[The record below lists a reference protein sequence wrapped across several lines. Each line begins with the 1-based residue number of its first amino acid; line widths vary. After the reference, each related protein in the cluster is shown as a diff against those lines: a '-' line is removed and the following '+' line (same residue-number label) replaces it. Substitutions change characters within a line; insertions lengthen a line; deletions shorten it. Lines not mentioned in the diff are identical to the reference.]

1 MPSGKRPCTF
11 INTSHTLLLEKARR
25 CIWPFNSDRPFVC
38 LCRHSCDK
46 PQTWCHCRSYG
57 REIENFCQC
66 CPFSLE
72 PQAVS
77 EGGVITD
84 LSGWRFFCDFA
95 FTYLYIH
102 LHKTLKA
109 IDRGYW
115 KKSFQICT
123 IVDGMVLN
131 LLQAKLLLSFPWTP
145 SVKPFF
151 YDYSIF

>member
-1 MPSGKRPCTF
+1 MPSGKCPCTF

-95 FTYLYIH
+95 STYLYIH

-115 KKSFQICT
+115 KKSFQISGSCYLHDCRWNGLKSTPREALTEFPLDPFSET
-123 IVDGMVLN
+123 IFL
-131 LLQAKLLLSFPWTP
+131 
-145 SVKPFF
+145 
-151 YDYSIF
+151 